1 MFQHGPFVKA
11 EIERVIDDDPEVR
24 DSIRQVLSRVGFD
37 VSTADNGE
45 TGIQAFYERPPDVV
59 IVDIIMPRNN
69 GIEVIRKI
77 RGSFPGA
84 RIVAITGGGNF
95 GLFGYKPGTLVTEA
109 YLASASASGAVS
121 CYTTPLTSRQLW
133 TRPADSGQAGCR

>member
-1 MFQHGPFVKA
+1 MPSVL
-11 EIERVIDDDPEVR
+11 VIDDDPEVR

-37 VSTADNGE
+37 VRTADNGE

-77 RGSFPGA
+77 RESYPGA

-95 GLFGYKPGTLVTEA
+95 GRSGYKPGTLVTEA
-109 YLASASASGAVS
+109 YLASASESGADAVMTKPFHRTELIALVRS
-121 CYTTPLTSRQLW
+121 LVKN
-133 TRPADSGQAGCR
+133 

>member
-1 MFQHGPFVKA
+1 MPSVL
-11 EIERVIDDDPEVR
+11 VIDDEPEVR

-37 VSTADNGE
+37 VRTADNGE
-45 TGIQAFYERPPDVV
+45 TGIQEFYDRPPDVV

-77 RGSFPGA
+77 RESYPGA

-95 GLFGYKPGTLVTEA
+95 GAFGYKPGTVVTEA
-109 YLASASASGAVS
+109 YLASASESGADAVMTKPFHRTDLIDLVRS
-121 CYTTPLTSRQLW
+121 LVKN
-133 TRPADSGQAGCR
+133 

>member
-1 MFQHGPFVKA
+1 MPSVL
-11 EIERVIDDDPEVR
+11 VIDDEPEVR

-37 VSTADNGE
+37 VRTADNGE
-45 TGIQAFYERPPDVV
+45 TGIQEFYERPPDVV

-77 RGSFPGA
+77 RESYPGA

-95 GLFGYKPGTLVTEA
+95 GAFGYKPGTVVTEA
-109 YLASASASGAVS
+109 YLASASESGADAVMTKPFHRTDLIDLVRS
-121 CYTTPLTSRQLW
+121 LVKN
-133 TRPADSGQAGCR
+133 